1 MQRRR
6 LGGVAVAV
14 PLKDMTLER
23 FLELPEEKPAL
34 EFEDGR
40 ITQKVSPKGQH
51 SGLQAELVGLI
62 NQLARQR
69 KLALAFPELRATF
82 GGRSYV
88 PDISVYRWS
97 RLPVDA
103 AGDIANDFTE
113 PPDLAIEIVSPEQ
126 RTTALVRRCLWYV
139 SHGVG
144 IALLVDPA
152 DRSVLSFRPDRVPT
166 SLVDS
171 DRIDVDDLLPGFALT
186 VRQLFDSLRVE

>member
-1 MQRRR
+1 M
-6 LGGVAVAV
+6 AV
-14 PLKDMTLER
+14 PLQDMMLER

-40 ITQKVSPKGQH
+40 ITQKVSPKGKH
-51 SGLQAELVGLI
+51 SRLQAELVALI
-62 NQLARQR
+62 NQFAQPP
-69 KLALAFPELRATF
+69 KHGLAFTELRATF

-97 RLPVDA
+97 RLPVDT

-113 PPDLAIEIVSPEQ
+113 PPDLAIEILSPEQ
-126 RTTALVRRCLWYV
+126 GTTALVRRCLWYV
-139 SHGVG
+139 LHGVG
-144 IALLVDPA
+144 IALLVDPI
-152 DRSVLSFRPDRVPT
+152 DRSVLSFRPNQIPT

-186 VRQLFDSLRVE
+186 VRQLFNSLRVE

>member
-1 MQRRR
+1 M
-6 LGGVAVAV
+6 AV
-14 PLKDMTLER
+14 PLKEMTLER
-23 FLELPEEKPAL
+23 FLELPEEEPAL

-51 SGLQAELVGLI
+51 SRLQLDLGGAIE
-62 NQLARQR
+62 QFARPR
-69 KLALAFPELRATF
+69 KLALAFTELRATF

-97 RLPVDA
+97 RLPVNT

-113 PPDLAIEIVSPEQ
+113 PPDLAIEILSPEQ
-126 RTTALVRRCLWYV
+126 GTTALVRRCLWYV

-144 IALLVDPA
+144 IALLVDPT
-152 DRSVLSFRPDRVPT
+152 DRSVLSFRPDRIPT

-186 VRQLFDSLRVE
+186 VRQLFDLLRVE